1 MWRIG
6 MAVAVLVLATGCG
19 SDRSAAPAAVDATPT
34 TTPTTTPTDDP
45 APPLPAVP
53 ADLERV
59 ARYFL
64 AFARGES
71 DYPPADTP
79 VELSLGAHVWKTLSS
94 GQLGDRRV
102 WRVCPDGGSYAG
114 RVCPFSA
121 VDVIREYDGPVTITD
136 HPLRH
141 PCVPASAMTA
151 ANVTITPDAATSC
164 LDYWAVQLDVNDVG
178 QVTGVN
184 LVQAEP

>member
-1 MWRIG
+1 MWRIA
-6 MAVAVLVLATGCG
+6 MAAVALVALTGCG
-19 SDRSAAPAAVDATPT
+19 SGRPAAPTAVDATPT
-34 TTPTTTPTDDP
+34 PTAPATTP
-45 APPLPAVP
+45 PPSAP

-79 VELSLGAHVWKTLSS
+79 VELSLSAHVWKTLPT
-94 GQLGDRRV
+94 GQLGDRRA
-102 WRVCPDGGSYAG
+102 WRVCPDGGTYAG

-121 VDVIREYDGPVTITD
+121 PDVIREYDGPVTITD
-136 HPLRH
+136 RPLRH
-141 PCVPASAMTA
+141 PCVPAPAMTA
-151 ANVTITPDAATSC
+151 AGVTITPDAATSC
-164 LDYWAVQLDVNDVG
+164 LDYWAVQLAVNDVG